1 MPSQVGLQ
9 GQHRPPLAKYTA
21 CFQSKIR
28 VFLPERR
35 EPQILAFFP
44 AGCQGLPAPPQ
55 PPPQLVLG
63 FP

>member
-9 GQHRPPLAKYTA
+9 GQHRPPLVKYTA

-35 EPQILAFFP
+35 RGESHRSWLSFPPAAKAFP
-44 AGCQGLPAPPQ
+44 PLPSH
-55 PPPQLVLG
+55 
-63 FP
+63 FHSWS